1 MAATKA
7 IAAADRGS
15 GTISGQKGMLEGSD
29 DEEEEDEEIAHQRE
43 DIEYVDEDEVM
54 MLVEDIAEGMLKLR
68 PLAAMSSSSASASV
82 SASGSASA
90 SVSVGAVAVSKEG
103 GSDTVWGEGETVS
116 NSTSTTRPATSGYD
130 TLVLEDKLR
139 RRARVLSRRELILL
153 LTELPSRLHLVAQ
166 DRHQGRICVGMLG
179 YPNVGKSS
187 AINTIL
193 AVSKSSHGELKDF
206 SCCLCLS
213 SLHVLV
219 PYRTEDF
226 LFPNFFSYP
235 LTHAHTFSL
244 TLFSTPFLSVP
255 LSFFLPLSLS
265 PLLCSQVC
273 RSHTPSHSPSSSL
286 THHLPLSI
294 HLPYLSLHQ

>member
-1 MAATKA
+1 M
-7 IAAADRGS
+7 
-15 GTISGQKGMLEGSD
+15 
-29 DEEEEDEEIAHQRE
+29 
-43 DIEYVDEDEVM
+43 
-54 MLVEDIAEGMLKLR
+54 
-68 PLAAMSSSSASASV
+68 
-82 SASGSASA
+82 
-90 SVSVGAVAVSKEG
+90 SKEG

-244 TLFSTPFLSVP
+244 TLFSTPFS
-255 LSFFLPLSLS
+255 
-265 PLLCSQVC
+265 LCS
-273 RSHTPSHSPSSSL
+273 SLFLSSYISLSSSL
-286 THHLPLSI
+286 FACLSI
-294 HLPYLSLHQ
+294 THSLSLTIFLSPFTSLISLFINRCHSSCCLIYTWQN